1 MRRALALL
9 AALVVLTAGCSGP
22 GGGGGSS
29 DGPIVAA
36 AAPATIDDAALSETG
51 YERVSATNE
60 THNTS
65 FTITIQGD
73 VQANP
78 TFEVRATVH
87 RAVYRRSLD
96 GGSAT
101 VALLSTPTVKPSE
114 QLASRIDPFRDRT
127 PAGIAENATGATVS
141 ELRHRENRTVTVL
154 GNETTMRLFEGTVAR
169 DGGEIDATV
178 GVAAVRDGTDEVTVA
193 VVYPREADERAAV
206 DRLLAGIEH

>member
-9 AALVVLTAGCSGP
+9 VAVAVLTAGCSG
-22 GGGGGSS
+22 GGGNGGS
-29 DGPIVAA
+29 DDPIVAA
-36 AAPATIDDAALSETG
+36 ASPATIDEAALSETG
-51 YERVSATNE
+51 YERVSVTNE

-78 TFEVRATVH
+78 TFEVHAAVH

-96 GGSAT
+96 GGAAT
-101 VALLSTPTVKPSE
+101 VALLSVPTVKPSD
-114 QLASRIDPFRDRT
+114 QLASRVDPFRDRT
-127 PAGIAENATGATVS
+127 PAETVENATGAAAS
-141 ELRHRENRTVTVL
+141 DLRHRGNRTVTVL

-169 DGGEIDATV
+169 DGGETDATV
-178 GVAAVRDGTDEVTVA
+178 GVAAVRDGTDEVTV
-193 VVYPREADERAAV
+193 VVAYPRGADGRAAV